1 MKVNNMKIKM
11 KQFQKVSFGIALLA
25 ILLSFNSCSNLF
37 SEKLVQ
43 REDNNTYLMLSSGD
57 VAINSRTANPSTEY
71 ALNNLTSVYLYAK
84 QVEDKE
90 GNAVSK
96 TEKTLAGSNSL
107 TLADLYKK
115 QLPLTDGAGIYTI
128 RMSAKLDSICFY
140 KKLENVVIE
149 ENKTN
154 SIPIELEPVKDS
166 NNLETPFEE
175 YGGFSFTI
183 NADVGSANQDID
195 SIYVTLQNLG
205 TNKIVDQRY
214 INRSTNTPKLSSKT
228 VYEHLA
234 DKSEDLLN
242 GRVPVGTYRLTLD
255 FLALDKSIGQDIL
268 VNSYPFIIN
277 VIKGQNTHF
286 EETLDLTPVHSITYS
301 NYSGAT
307 PAPGE
312 RMRTKFTSK
321 NEVILPR
328 MVKDGYTFN
337 GWYKTSNYSGEACE
351 KVEIGTLENQR
362 FYAKFTA
369 SKLYV
374 DATTGDNTK
383 DGSTSSKA
391 IKTLSRAVEII
402 NEANDSSCEW
412 YIYMSGEF
420 TEPQTIAGNYQDDY
434 REPILAKSI
443 NIVGNDA
450 VIYSS
455 ASSAALTILTD
466 TPVTIKDIEID
477 SNSVGE
483 YGIYMGYDD
492 EHSSSID
499 SKLTL
504 GSGVNVHGSTVHDV
518 YAHNGKLY
526 LYGSVVINE
535 LYAEG
540 ECDIVLLDELASS
553 ASITITPCYYSEP
566 TISEIYV
573 NKTELISYDKTL
585 INFANNYN
593 YFHVTPEGNE
603 IEWFIDE
610 EGCLNKV
617 CKITFSGDGTGAMS
631 ELSVGELSPIWQDDN
646 TFQITPREGY
656 EFMGWYYVYEKTH
669 YDGHN
674 DIHDGY
680 VMKPFEFKDSADDYD
695 FTHIYSDMTVY
706 ATWRYLGSS
715 SIYVNADI
723 GADSAYVDRDDETEI
738 YLGDGSETK
747 PLRSVGAALELIKL
761 INNPTE
767 DYTITISGK
776 TDDYNLDIDN
786 NLPVNSLVL
795 QGKTSA
801 KTDGINCDGYNLPEF
816 VSVLKVSTSVPV
828 TIKNMLVQGRLG
840 EYEVDGAIMN
850 IGNGSTVTL
859 ENGTVF
865 DAAYSSIV
873 TKGAVAIEDGGTLIM
888 EDGVTFHNFDVKGG
902 AVNVKTGGTFIMNG
916 GTFEDNS
923 SDGTCG
929 AVYVNGGTFT
939 MNNGYIKN
947 NWQDAFQR
955 TYLLPQGAGV
965 CVASGTF
972 IMEGGH
978 IINNES
984 YVSNV
989 NEYYTTAGGGV
1000 FVYANGTFIMHG
1012 GEITGNHAYNKAKY
1026 SNGTTSDDS
1035 TAHSY
1040 GGGVCLQASGNKI
1053 ASFTMTGGTISG
1065 NTAGTS
1071 GNGIGFYGTP
1081 SEGTT
1086 GVITIGGTAVI
1097 NADNDIYLPDFVT
1110 IAVESELTNIT
1121 AENKVV
1127 ITPKT
1132 YSPSVQALVVAENA
1146 DKALMSEF
1154 SKFTVTTDGSQEWS
1168 LSEQGKLQTFVDVS
1182 SICNQITSMTSSG
1195 TVTIVGEMTV
1205 DDVPQI
1211 TAALKTL
1218 YENNPSINVTLD
1230 MSDVYGFTEFPDK
1243 AFYDST
1249 SYRGPD
1255 NFVGISL
1262 PKSLTAIGVRAFW
1275 SCTHLSSVIIPE
1287 GVITISQQA
1296 FESCEGLESITIPE
1310 TVTYL
1315 DTQAF
1320 ASSGLK
1326 SINLPKNL
1334 EGIGELTFGSAPLST
1349 ITVAED
1355 NSYFSAEDGVL
1366 YNADKTQL
1374 VLYPIGKEDKS
1385 FSIPSSVTSIAGAAF
1400 LGSQLETISIPD
1412 TVSAIGNQAFQSCS
1426 KLKSLTLPSAL
1437 TIINPQILDRCSLTS
1452 LVIPDNVTK
1461 IMGSAFR
1468 YSTSLKS
1475 ITLPASLIS
1484 IANGAFDSCT
1494 ALEKVF
1500 YKGTESQ
1507 KDSIDIQDYKIKSS
1521 DVTWVYNFGNIGSKS
1536 APSAVGDIVF
1546 YDGTAISY
1554 SDTLTLT
1561 NEQKDAAI
1569 AVIVYKGTECSD
1581 NGTTRMLGVGLV
1593 QERGATL
1600 TWCTSDANAA
1610 DTEINSIECSA
1621 SGDGPD
1627 AVYSGDL
1634 NGSDNFTQIADI
1646 LKNNN
1651 DTDNE
1656 TKYPVF
1662 YWAKNYAT
1670 YATNLSGTAF
1680 EDGWYIPSIA
1690 ELLQVR
1696 NSCVDTEETGAPGNG
1711 NELYKALELCGG
1723 HTIQKTRAAGLP
1735 NGDAA
1740 GGNYYFSSS
1749 QHINSESAFIMDF
1762 YDASWNSQE
1771 KTVNGMGEDGE
1782 TNVFTLVIREF

>member
-1 MKVNNMKIKM
+1 MRKHISNIFRFFIVLFIAVIFASCSFLNDSTKEKDSSQLITEDLTDSKTTFTFTGTISISEGAFPSSLVNKSKASNTTRAAWPEIPTNLTYSITASDGTDTVEGTQTDNTSFQFVLQSGKEWTVTAVLNDASGNPLLRDSWIIPASNKETNLFHRFWVKPVITSGGTGTLALTILLNNDLDGVVSKVTADCKSSTSNTENWEVSVLPTEENMTFEENSPLQVSVSQTSIASG
-11 KQFQKVSFGIALLA
+11 QYEVSFNFYDA
-25 ILLSFNSCSNLF
+25 SNV
-37 SEKLVQ
+37 LVYNTVQ
-43 REDNNTYLMLSSGD
+43 TINIFDNLTTNTWVSGGGSGPIKSD
-57 VAINSRTANPSTEY
+57 GTFELTKDLIDGYSRTHLYVGATAFCTSPSNDNATGT
-71 ALNNLTSVYLYAK
+71 AAKPFASVTGAIDYLK
-84 QVEDKE
+84 M
-90 GNAVSK
+90 
-96 TEKTLAGSNSL
+96 AGS
-107 TLADLYKK
+107 AEQD
-115 QLPLTDGAGIYTI
+115 YTI
-128 RMSAKLDSICFY
+128 YLVGSIDGGQIIEDSSDTIPTKSITLIGFNGLDSS
-140 KKLENVVIE
+140 
-149 ENKTN
+149 TN
-154 SIPIELEPVKDS
+154 QPKDS
-166 NNLETPFEE
+166 
-175 YGGFSFTI
+175 I
-183 NADVGSANQDID
+183 
-195 SIYVTLQNLG
+195 
-205 TNKIVDQRY
+205 
-214 INRSTNTPKLSSKT
+214 
-228 VYEHLA
+228 
-234 DKSEDLLN
+234 
-242 GRVPVGTYRLTLD
+242 
-255 FLALDKSIGQDIL
+255 
-268 VNSYPFIIN
+268 
-277 VIKGQNTHF
+277 
-286 EETLDLTPVHSITYS
+286 
-301 NYSGAT
+301 
-307 PAPGE
+307 
-312 RMRTKFTSK
+312 
-321 NEVILPR
+321 
-328 MVKDGYTFN
+328 
-337 GWYKTSNYSGEACE
+337 EA
-351 KVEIGTLENQR
+351 
-362 FYAKFTA
+362 
-369 SKLYV
+369 S
-374 DATTGDNTK
+374 D
-383 DGSTSSKA
+383 
-391 IKTLSRAVEII
+391 
-402 NEANDSSCEW
+402 
-412 YIYMSGEF
+412 
-420 TEPQTIAGNYQDDY
+420 TE
-434 REPILAKSI
+434 
-443 NIVGNDA
+443 
-450 VIYSS
+450 
-455 ASSAALTILTD
+455 AALTISTEI
-466 TPVTIKDIEID
+466 PVTVKDLKI
-477 SNSVGE
+477 SKGTGHGVFV
-483 YGIYMGYDD
+483 
-492 EHSSSID
+492 SSD
-499 SKLTL
+499 SK
-504 GSGVNVHGSTVHDV
+504 V
-518 YAHNGKLY
+518 YLAGTPIIDDLY
-526 LYGSVVINE
+526 LESNAYDGTIFLAEE
-535 LYAEG
+535 L
-540 ECDIVLLDELASS
+540 SS
-553 ASITITPCYYSEP
+553 GASITITPTSYENPHRADDEDRPVVKEHYVFVEEGSGIDISDNSE
-566 TISEIYV
+566 
-573 NKTELISYDKTL
+573 
-585 INFANNYN
+585 
-593 YFHVTPEGNE
+593 YFHITPEVDGEGNTTAT
-603 IEWFIDE
+603 EWFIDE
-610 EGCLNKV
+610 EGCLNRY
-617 CKITFSGDGTGAMS
+617 CTLSFSGEGTNSMSATKIPCKYFTSAS
-631 ELSVGELSPIWQDDN
+631 ELPSPE
-646 TFQITPREGY
+646 REGY
-656 EFMGWYYVYEKTH
+656 LFNGWYYNQKVEH
-669 YDGHN
+669 YNPATYSFTYTYKMSPID
-674 DIHDGY
+674 
-680 VMKPFEFKDSADDYD
+680 FKDEAYYDEDDILIEDYD
-695 FTHIYSDMTVY
+695 YTFITSDITLY
-706 ATWRYLGSS
+706 ATWISNS
-715 SIYVNADI
+715 DTIYINAGDSGVDYAYI
-723 GADSAYVDRDDETEI
+723 DEESGAENTI
-738 YLGDGSETK
+738 KLGDGSATAPLKSISSALNSIKILNDATK
-747 PLRSVGAALELIKL
+747 DYTFLVTGL
-761 INNPTE
+761 TE
-767 DYTITISGK
+767 DIDITIDENVPAKSI
-776 TDDYNLDIDN
+776 T
-786 NLPVNSLVL
+786 L
-795 QGKTSA
+795 QGAVETNEGEEPSC
-801 KTDGINCDGYNLPEF
+801 GIKRTVYYNEITTTLS
-816 VSVLKVSTSVPV
+816 VSGNVPV
-828 TIKNMLVQGRLG
+828 RISNFIFDVPIQGNEG
-840 EYEVDGAIMN
+840 DGAIIN
-850 IGNGSTVTL
+850 IGEDGQVTLDNGTLFKGHGSTYGGAIPSNGVIAVENNGTL
-859 ENGTVF
+859 VMKTGAVIDNYYIVNGTVYVKEGGLF
-865 DAAYSSIV
+865 
-873 TKGAVAIEDGGTLIM
+873 TMEGGTISNT
-888 EDGVTFHNFDVKGG
+888 DSSGNGG
-902 AVNVKTGGTFIMNG
+902 AVCI
-916 GTFEDNS
+916 
-923 SDGTCG
+923 
-929 AVYVNGGTFT
+929 NGGTFT
-939 MNNGYIKN
+939 MESGLITSNTSSDLKG
-947 NWQDAFQR
+947 
-955 TYLLPQGAGV
+955 TYGAGV
-965 CVASGTF
+965 CVKSGSF
-972 IMEGGH
+972 IMNGGE
-978 IINNES
+978 IKNNIS
-984 YVSNV
+984 YIHA
-989 NEYYTTAGGGV
+989 TQAGLKTAGGGV
-1000 FVYANGTFIMHG
+1000 FVYAEGSFEMTG
-1012 GEITGNHAYNKAKY
+1012 GEISGNKAL
-1026 SNGTTSDDS
+1026 NAHGADGTPDS
-1035 TAHSY
+1035 SMLAY

-1071 GNGIGFYGTP
+1071 GNGIGFLGTP

-1086 GVITIGGTAVI
+1086 GIITIGGTAVI
-1097 NADNDIYLPDFVT
+1097 NSDNDIYLPDFVT

-1121 AENKVV
+1121 AENKIV

-1154 SKFTVTTDGSQEWS
+1154 SKFTVTPDGSQEWS

-1195 TVTIVGEMTV
+1195 TVTLVGEMTV

-1218 YENNPSINVTLD
+1218 YENNPSVNVTLD

-1249 SYRGPD
+1249 SYSGPD

-1334 EGIGELTFGSAPLST
+1334 ERIGELTFGSAPLST

-1385 FSIPSSVTSIAGAAF
+1385 FSIPSSVTSIARAAF

-1468 YSTSLKS
+1468 DSTSLKS

-1546 YDGTAISY
+1546 YDGTAIAY

-1561 NEQKDAAI
+1561 NEQKAAAI
-1569 AVIVYKGTECSD
+1569 AVIVYKGTECSN
-1581 NGTTRMLGVGLV
+1581 NGTSRMLGVGLV

-1646 LKNNN
+1646 LENNN

-1696 NSCVDTEETGAPGNG
+1696 NSCVDTEETVAPGNG
-1711 NELYKALELCGG
+1711 NELYNALELCGG
-1723 HTIQKTRAAGLP
+1723 HTIQKTRAADLP
-1735 NGDAA
+1735 NGDVA

-1749 QHINSESAFIMDF
+1749 QHINSNSAFIMDF

-1771 KTVNGMGEDGE
+1771 KTVNGMGADDE

>member
-1 MKVNNMKIKM
+1 MKKHISNIFRFFIVLFLAVIFASCSFLNDSTKENDSSQLITEDLSDSKATFTFTGTISISEGAFPSSFVNKSKASNSTRAAWPEIPTNLTYSITASDGTDTVEGTQTDNTSFQFVLQSGKEWTVTAILNDASGNPVLSDSWTIPASNKKANLFHRFWVKPVVTSGGTGTLALTLLLNNDLDGVVSKVTADCKSSTSNTENWEVSILPTEENMT
-11 KQFQKVSFGIALLA
+11 FQEGSPLQISISQASIASGQYEVSFNFYDA
-25 ILLSFNSCSNLF
+25 SNV
-37 SEKLVQ
+37 LVYNTVQ
-43 REDNNTYLMLSSGD
+43 TINIFDNLTTNTWVSGGGSAPIKSD
-57 VAINSRTANPSTEY
+57 GTFELTKDLVDGYSRTHLYVGATAFCTSPSNDNATGT
-71 ALNNLTSVYLYAK
+71 AAKPFASVTGAIDYL
-84 QVEDKE
+84 
-90 GNAVSK
+90 
-96 TEKTLAGSNSL
+96 
-107 TLADLYKK
+107 
-115 QLPLTDGAGIYTI
+115 
-128 RMSAKLDSICFY
+128 RM
-140 KKLENVVIE
+140 
-149 ENKTN
+149 
-154 SIPIELEPVKDS
+154 
-166 NNLETPFEE
+166 
-175 YGGFSFTI
+175 
-183 NADVGSANQDID
+183 VGSAEQDYTIYLVGSLDGGQTIEDSSDTIPAKSITLIGFNGLDSSTNQPKD
-195 SIYVTLQNLG
+195 SIEASDTQTALTISTEIPVT
-205 TNKIVDQRY
+205 
-214 INRSTNTPKLSSKT
+214 
-228 VYEHLA
+228 
-234 DKSEDLLN
+234 
-242 GRVPVGTYRLTLD
+242 
-255 FLALDKSIGQDIL
+255 
-268 VNSYPFIIN
+268 
-277 VIKGQNTHF
+277 
-286 EETLDLTPVHSITYS
+286 
-301 NYSGAT
+301 
-307 PAPGE
+307 
-312 RMRTKFTSK
+312 
-321 NEVILPR
+321 
-328 MVKDGYTFN
+328 VKDL
-337 GWYKTSNYSGEACE
+337 KIS
-351 KVEIGTLENQR
+351 KGTGHGVDVSSS
-362 FYAKFTA
+362 
-369 SKLYV
+369 SKLYLAGTPV
-374 DATTGDNTK
+374 IDDLYLE
-383 DGSTSSKA
+383 STSTYDEEYYSPGS
-391 IKTLSRAVEII
+391 LL
-402 NEANDSSCEW
+402 
-412 YIYMSGEF
+412 
-420 TEPQTIAGNYQDDY
+420 
-434 REPILAKSI
+434 LAE
-443 NIVGNDA
+443 D
-450 VIYSS
+450 
-455 ASSAALTILTD
+455 
-466 TPVTIKDIEID
+466 
-477 SNSVGE
+477 
-483 YGIYMGYDD
+483 
-492 EHSSSID
+492 
-499 SKLTL
+499 L
-504 GSGVNVHGSTVHDV
+504 GSF
-518 YAHNGKLY
+518 
-526 LYGSVVINE
+526 
-535 LYAEG
+535 
-540 ECDIVLLDELASS
+540 
-553 ASITITPCYYSEP
+553 ASITITPDTYTAPYYDDSEGGYIIKVQYVSIEEES
-566 TISEIYV
+566 TIDIAENS
-573 NKTELISYDKTL
+573 K
-585 INFANNYN
+585 
-593 YFHVTPEGNE
+593 YFSITPELDGDENPTDT
-603 IEWFIDE
+603 EWIIDND
-610 EGCLNKV
+610 GCLNKY
-617 CKITFSGDGTGAMS
+617 CILTFEGEGINSMTTQKIPCTYFEPGKLIEPT
-631 ELSVGELSPIWQDDN
+631 
-646 TFQITPREGY
+646 REGY
-656 EFMGWYYVYEKTH
+656 LFKGYYYQKETEHWGGSQYSPEQQPSTYEMLSFDYKEADYEDEEGNT
-669 YDGHN
+669 
-674 DIHDGY
+674 
-680 VMKPFEFKDSADDYD
+680 VTDSNYT
-695 FTHIYSDMTVY
+695 FVNSDMTLY
-706 ATWRYLGSS
+706 ATWRCLTINN
-715 SIYVNADI
+715 IYVDADN
-723 GADSAYVDRDDETEI
+723 GADSVWCSQDGSTI
-738 YLGDGSETK
+738 SLGDGSEGF
-747 PLRSVGAALELIKL
+747 PLRTLNSAFDLIKE
-761 INNPTE
+761 INDATE
-767 DYTITISGK
+767 DYTITISGF
-776 TDDYNLDIDN
+776 TNEHDLPINSE
-786 NLPVNSLVL
+786 LPVNSLTL
-795 QGKTSA
+795 QGRSSA
-801 KTDGINCDGYNLPEF
+801 ETDGIKASNIS
-816 VSVLKVSTSVPV
+816 VSVLPVSTTKSF
-828 TIKNMLVQGRLG
+828 TIRNMLINLSNVSYAV
-840 EYEVDGAIMN
+840 EGAVMN

-859 ENGTVF
+859 EEGTIF
-865 DAAYSSIV
+865 EGPSSSV
-873 TKGAVAIEDGGTLIM
+873 DSKGAVAIENGGTLIM
-888 EDGVTFHNFDVKGG
+888 QNDVTFQKFDIKCG
-902 AVNVKTGGTFIMNG
+902 AVNVKTGGTFTMNG
-916 GTFEDNS
+916 GTFTNNESN
-923 SDGTCG
+923 GTCG

-939 MNNGYIKN
+939 MKDGYIKD

-955 TYLLPQGAGV
+955 ANALPQGAGV

-978 IINNES
+978 ITGNKSCVADGHDNM
-984 YVSNV
+984 
-989 NEYYTTAGGGV
+989 TTAGGGV
-1000 FVYANGTFIMHG
+1000 FVYADGEFIMRG
-1012 GEITGNHAYNKAKY
+1012 GEISDNHAYNQKISVAGSIY
-1026 SNGTTSDDS
+1026 EEIDT

-1040 GGGVCLQASGNKI
+1040 GGGVCLQTSGNKI

-1071 GNGIGFYGTP
+1071 GNGIGFIGTP
-1081 SEGTT
+1081 DEGVT
-1086 GVITIGGTAVI
+1086 GVITIGETAVI
-1097 NADNDIYLPDFVT
+1097 SADNDIYLPDFIT

-1154 SKFTVTTDGSQEWS
+1154 SKFTVTPDGSQEWS

-1195 TVTIVGEMTV
+1195 TVTLVGEMTV

-1218 YENNPSINVTLD
+1218 YENNPSVNVTLD

-1334 EGIGELTFGSAPLST
+1334 ERIGELTFGSAPLST

-1385 FSIPSSVTSIAGAAF
+1385 FSIPSSVTSIARAAF
-1400 LGSQLETISIPD
+1400 LDSQLETISIPD

-1546 YDGTAISY
+1546 YDGTAIAY

-1561 NEQKDAAI
+1561 NEQKASAI

-1581 NGTTRMLGVGLV
+1581 NGTSRMLGVGLV

-1696 NSCVDTEETGAPGNG
+1696 NSCVDTEETGSPENG

-1735 NGDAA
+1735 NGDVA

-1749 QHINSESAFIMDF
+1749 QHINSQSAFIMDF

-1771 KTVNGMGEDGE
+1771 KTVNGMGADDE

>member
-1 MKVNNMKIKM
+1 MIKHISNI
-11 KQFQKVSFGIALLA
+11 FRFFIGLFLA
-25 ILLSFNSCSNLF
+25 AIFASCSFLN
-37 SEKLVQ
+37 
-43 REDNNTYLMLSSGD
+43 D
-57 VAINSRTANPSTEY
+57 ST
-71 ALNNLTSVYLYAK
+71 
-84 QVEDKE
+84 KE
-90 GNAVSK
+90 
-96 TEKTLAGSNSL
+96 
-107 TLADLYKK
+107 
-115 QLPLTDGAGIYTI
+115 
-128 RMSAKLDSICFY
+128 
-140 KKLENVVIE
+140 
-149 ENKTN
+149 
-154 SIPIELEPVKDS
+154 
-166 NNLETPFEE
+166 
-175 YGGFSFTI
+175 
-183 NADVGSANQDID
+183 
-195 SIYVTLQNLG
+195 
-205 TNKIVDQRY
+205 
-214 INRSTNTPKLSSKT
+214 
-228 VYEHLA
+228 
-234 DKSEDLLN
+234 
-242 GRVPVGTYRLTLD
+242 
-255 FLALDKSIGQDIL
+255 
-268 VNSYPFIIN
+268 
-277 VIKGQNTHF
+277 
-286 EETLDLTPVHSITYS
+286 
-301 NYSGAT
+301 
-307 PAPGE
+307 
-312 RMRTKFTSK
+312 
-321 NEVILPR
+321 
-328 MVKDGYTFN
+328 
-337 GWYKTSNYSGEACE
+337 
-351 KVEIGTLENQR
+351 
-362 FYAKFTA
+362 
-369 SKLYV
+369 
-374 DATTGDNTK
+374 
-383 DGSTSSKA
+383 
-391 IKTLSRAVEII
+391 
-402 NEANDSSCEW
+402 NDSSQLITEDLPDSKATFIFTGTISISEGAFPSSFVNKSKASNSTRTAWPEIPTNLTYSITASDGTDTVEGTQTDNTSFQFVLQSGKEW
-412 YIYMSGEF
+412 TVTAILNDASGNPVLSDSWTIPASNKKANLF
-420 TEPQTIAGNYQDDY
+420 HRFWVKPVVTSGGTGTLALTLLLNNDLDGVVSKVTADCKSSTSNTENWEVSILPTEENMTFQEGSPLQVSISQASIASGQYEVSFNFYDASNVLVYNTVQTINIFDNLTTNTWVSGGGSGPIKSDGTFELTKDLVGGYTRTHLYVGATAFCTSPDNDSATGTAAKPFASVSGAINYLYKVGSSEQDYTIYLVGSLEGGQIIQNSTDTI
-434 REPILAKSI
+434 PANSI
-443 NIVGNDA
+443 TLIGFNGLDSTNQPKDSIE
-450 VIYSS
+450 
-455 ASSAALTILTD
+455 ASDTNAALTISTEI
-466 TPVTIKDIEID
+466 PVTVKDLKISKGTGHGVFVSSDSKVYLAGTPIID
-477 SNSVGE
+477 DLYLESNS
-483 YGIYMGYDD
+483 YDGT
-492 EHSSSID
+492 IF
-499 SKLTL
+499 L
-504 GSGVNVHGSTVHDV
+504 
-518 YAHNGKLY
+518 
-526 LYGSVVINE
+526 
-535 LYAEG
+535 AENLRDG
-540 ECDIVLLDELASS
+540 
-553 ASITITPCYYSEP
+553 ASITITPTDYVIPRYEDSEGGYIVK
-566 TISEIYV
+566 TQFIYIEEGSGIDISDNSE
-573 NKTELISYDKTL
+573 
-585 INFANNYN
+585 
-593 YFHVTPEGNE
+593 YFHITPEVDGEGNTTDT
-603 IEWFIDE
+603 EWFIDE
-610 EGCLNKV
+610 EGCLNRY
-617 CKITFSGDGTGAMS
+617 CTLSFSGEGTNSMSATKIPCKYFTSAS
-631 ELSVGELSPIWQDDN
+631 ELPSPV
-646 TFQITPREGY
+646 REGY
-656 EFMGWYYVYEKTH
+656 LFNGWYYKETVSHYNPSNQTFTYTYEMTPIDYKED
-669 YDGHN
+669 YED
-674 DIHDGY
+674 
-680 VMKPFEFKDSADDYD
+680 DSGDLVEDSDYT
-695 FTHIYSDMTVY
+695 FIASDMTLY
-706 ATWRYLGSS
+706 ATWISNS
-715 SIYVNADI
+715 DTIYINAGDSGVDYAYI
-723 GADSAYVDRDDETEI
+723 DEESGAENTI
-738 YLGDGSETK
+738 KLGDGSATAPFK
-747 PLRSVGAALELIKL
+747 SIKCALNSIKKL
-761 INNPTE
+761 NDSGN
-767 DYTITISGK
+767 DYTITVSG
-776 TDDYNLDIDN
+776 LSSEWDIEIGED
-786 NLPVNSLVL
+786 LPINSLTL
-795 QGKTSA
+795 QGITGA
-801 KTDGINCDGYNLPEF
+801 DTDGISLEGMPNEF
-816 VSVLKVSTSVPV
+816 STLLHVTTPKPV
-828 TIKNMLVQGRLG
+828 TIKKMDVKLSIQN
-840 EYEVDGAIMN
+840 YYKDGIALN
-850 IGNGSTVTL
+850 IGDGSTVTL
-859 ENGTVF
+859 EDGVIF
-865 DAAYSSIV
+865 ESSSTSLIPRGLIAV
-873 TKGAVAIEDGGTLIM
+873 EEGGSLIMQTGAVIQNTKIQR
-888 EDGVTFHNFDVKGG
+888 G
-902 AVNVKTGGTFIMNG
+902 AVYVKTGGSFTMNG
-916 GTFEDNS
+916 GSITNIFSNNS
-923 SDGTCG
+923 GG
-929 AVYVNGGTFT
+929 AVYVEGGEFT
-939 MNNGYIKN
+939 MNGGEISGNKTDAYNNGEGNGAGKSY
-947 NWQDAFQR
+947 
-955 TYLLPQGAGV
+955 GAGV
-965 CVASGTF
+965 CVTSGTF
-972 IMEGGH
+972 EMTGGS
-978 IINNES
+978 IKNNTA
-984 YVSNV
+984 YI
-989 NEYYTTAGGGV
+989 YTNYENMKTAGGGV
-1000 FVYANGTFIMHG
+1000 FVYADGSFIMSG
-1012 GEITGNHAYNKAKY
+1012 GEISGNKAINQKL
-1026 SNGTTSDDS
+1026 DEEP
-1035 TAHSY
+1035 TATMYAY

-1071 GNGIGFYGTP
+1071 GNGIGFLGTP

-1086 GVITIGGTAVI
+1086 GIITIGGTAVI
-1097 NADNDIYLPDFVT
+1097 NSDNDIYLPDFIT

-1154 SKFTVTTDGSQEWS
+1154 SKFTVTPDGSQEWS

-1195 TVTIVGEMTV
+1195 TVTLVGEMTV

-1218 YENNPSINVTLD
+1218 YENNPSVNVTLD

-1334 EGIGELTFGSAPLST
+1334 ERIGELTFGSAPLST

-1385 FSIPSSVTSIAGAAF
+1385 FSIPSSVTSIARAAF

-1468 YSTSLKS
+1468 DSTSLKS

-1546 YDGTAISY
+1546 YDGTAIAS

-1561 NEQKDAAI
+1561 NEQKAAAI
-1569 AVIVYKGTECSD
+1569 AVIVYKGTECSN
-1581 NGTTRMLGVGLV
+1581 NGTSRMLGVGLV

-1651 DTDNE
+1651 NNDTDNE

-1696 NSCVDTEETGAPGNG
+1696 NSCVDTEETGDPGNG

-1735 NGDAA
+1735 NGDVG

-1749 QHINSESAFIMDF
+1749 QHINSNSAFIMDF

-1771 KTVNGMGEDGE
+1771 KTVNGMGVDSE